1 MYRAEDSGQPK
12 KEDEWPG
19 VAEHAPGQARTEPGA
34 WGHLFMTCTLGAQ
47 ATVLAFYFSLFSWKV
62 ELFRSSTINTTGLI
76 DLTIRLLNL
85 VVLLCK
91 MGVVGGLTELIHVN
105 YLGQCLAHYKPSKA
119 INFCSN
125 NSVIS

>member
-1 MYRAEDSGQPK
+1 MYRAEDSGHPK

-47 ATVLAFYFSLFSWKV
+47 ATVLAFCFSLFSWKV

-76 DLTIRLLNL
+76 WGGSHGLCLLVRLTSPGWL
-85 VVLLCK
+85 
-91 MGVVGGLTELIHVN
+91 
-105 YLGQCLAHYKPSKA
+105 
-119 INFCSN
+119 
-125 NSVIS
+125 